1 MREIA
6 RLAWPIAVSMLS
18 YSTMTL
24 VGTLF
29 VAGSGRSVLAGVGLG
44 GIAAIT
50 LICFSI
56 GLLRAVKTLVSQAVG
71 AGRPEEAA
79 AYRSAGLTLG
89 LALGAAALLVGELAA
104 PLLAGIA
111 SSAAAGEAAS
121 TYLAIRMVEAPLV
134 HCFVALRE
142 ARYGEGDA
150 RTPMLA
156 SLLANGLN
164 IAFDYW
170 FVVVLDGGA
179 AGAAWGAVC
188 ATSVGLLA
196 LWLAS
201 GRPLPQ
207 FARSAHL
214 AAVWRIGVPTGV
226 QFLLEVGAFSLL
238 TMLVA
243 AMPEAEMAA
252 HQIVIQVIHFSF
264 LPALAIGEAA
274 SVLAGQAVGARRE
287 ELVRAVGRQGLLLA
301 GLYTGGCTLVFL
313 AIGPALL
320 AQVASDAEVA
330 QTAISL
336 LWIAAVFQIADGI
349 NAVTRGVLRGTG
361 DVRVPAVLGVITS
374 WLCLPPLTG
383 LFGYALHW
391 GVRGAWV
398 AMCVEIFAGAVL
410 FWFRLER
417 GGWKSAAATAR
428 AELDAAATSTFHGN
442 DIEPKYA
449 EG

>member
-1 MREIA
+1 MLTWSTRPLREIS

-29 VAGSGRSVLAGVGLG
+29 VAGTGRAALAGVGLG

-71 AGRPEEAA
+71 AQRPEEAR
-79 AYRSAGLTLG
+79 AYVRAGLTLG
-89 LALGAAALLVGELAA
+89 LGLGVAALAIGELAA
-104 PLLAGIA
+104 PLLARIA
-111 SSAAAGEAAS
+111 SSPAAGEAAR
-121 TYLAIRMVEAPLV
+121 TYLAIRMLEAPLV

-142 ARYGEGDA
+142 ARYGLGDA
-150 RTPMLA
+150 RTPMLV

-164 IAFDYW
+164 IGFDW
-170 FVVVLDGGA
+170 LFVVRLDAGA

-188 ATSVGLLA
+188 ATSIGVTV

-201 GRPLPQ
+201 GRPRPVL
-207 FARSAHL
+207 ARTQHL
-214 AAVWRIGVPTGV
+214 LAVWRIGIPTGV

-243 AMPEAEMAA
+243 AMPEAQMAA

-274 SVLAGQAVGARRE
+274 SVLAGQAVGANRE
-287 ELVRAVGRQGLLLA
+287 ELVRSVGRQGLLLA
-301 GLYTGGCTLVFL
+301 GLYTGACTLVFVVL
-313 AIGPALL
+313 GPWLL
-320 AQVASDAEVA
+320 EHVASDAEVA
-330 QTAISL
+330 GTAISL

-361 DVRVPAVLGVITS
+361 DVRVPAVLGVVTS

-383 LFGYALHW
+383 LFGYVLHW
-391 GVRGAWV
+391 GVHGAWI
-398 AMCVEIFAGAVL
+398 AMCVEIFAGAIL

-417 GGWKSAAATAR
+417 GGWRPAAAAAR
-428 AELDAAATSTFHGN
+428 A
-442 DIEPKYA
+442 DIEFSLPRHA
-449 EG
+449 GET

>member
-18 YSTMTL
+18 YSAMTL

-29 VAGSGRSVLAGVGLG
+29 VAGSSGRSALAGVGLG
-44 GIAAIT
+44 GIAAMT

-71 AGRPEEAA
+71 AGRPGEAA
-79 AYRSAGLTLG
+79 AYRSAGLTLA
-89 LALGAAALLVGELAA
+89 LALGAAAFAIGELVA
-104 PLLAGIA
+104 PLLAHIA
-111 SSAAAGEAAS
+111 SSPAAGHAARV
-121 TYLAIRMVEAPLV
+121 YLAIRMLEAPLV

-142 ARYGEGDA
+142 ARYGEGDP

-156 SLLANGLN
+156 SLLSNGLN
-164 IAFDYW
+164 IGFDYL
-170 FVVVLDGGA
+170 FVVVLHGGA
-179 AGAAWGAVC
+179 AGAASGALC
-188 ATSVGLLA
+188 ATAIGVTA

-201 GRPLPQ
+201 GRPRPAPL
-207 FARSAHL
+207 ARTPHL
-214 AAVWRIGVPTGV
+214 LAVWRIGIPTGV

-243 AMPEAEMAA
+243 AMPEADMAA

-287 ELVRAVGRQGLLLA
+287 ELVHSVARHGLAVA
-301 GLYTGGCTLVFL
+301 AIYTGACTLLFII
-313 AIGPALL
+313 IGPWVL
-320 AQVASDAEVA
+320 AHVASDAEVA
-330 QTAISL
+330 RTAVSL
-336 LWIAAVFQIADGI
+336 LWIAAVFQIADGV
-349 NAVTRGVLRGTG
+349 NAVTRGVLRGAG
-361 DVRVPAVLGVITS
+361 DVRAPAVLGVITS

-383 LFGYALHW
+383 LFGYVLHW
-391 GVRGAWV
+391 GVRGAWL
-398 AMCVEIFAGAVL
+398 AMCVEIFAGALL

-417 GGWKSAAATAR
+417 GGWRPAAAAAR
-428 AELDAAATSTFHGN
+428 AELI
-442 DIEPKYA
+442 DIEISPPGYVG
-449 EG
+449 ET